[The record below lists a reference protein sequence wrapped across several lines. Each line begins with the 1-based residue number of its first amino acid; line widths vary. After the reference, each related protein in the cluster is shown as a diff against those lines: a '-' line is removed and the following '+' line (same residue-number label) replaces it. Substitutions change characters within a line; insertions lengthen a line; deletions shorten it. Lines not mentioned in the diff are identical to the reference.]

1 MQVGAIDQHFLKFS
15 LAKRMRLFAAGDA
28 TLRNSAS
35 DENEH
40 DHEHEEE
47 KDNPSSI
54 CLALPRPA

>member
-35 DENEH
+35 DEN